1 MKKIAVL
8 FCSCITFIGCTTA
21 PKVDIQAEK
30 NAIQSME
37 DQWVV
42 ALQTNDVEKIMS
54 FYASDAVLMD
64 PNKPIIMGL
73 EGIRNNANSM
83 FTDTTLLFNTY
94 MGNVDVIELSASG
107 DFAYARGQQR
117 ITIKTKE
124 GLVKDEGKRVD
135 VLKKI
140 DGQWKVIVTIGNSD
154 LSIAEK
160 Q

>member
-1 MKKIAVL
+1 MKKIVVL
-8 FCSCITFIGCTTA
+8 FCACLTLAGCTTA

-37 DQWVV
+37 DQWFV
-42 ALQTNDVEKIMS
+42 AFKTSDVEKIMS

-64 PNKPIIMGL
+64 PNKPIIIGL

-83 FTDTTLLFNTY
+83 FTDTTLLLNTY
-94 MGNVDVIELSASG
+94 SCTVNVIEVSTSG
-107 DFAYARGQQR
+107 DFAYARGQQK
-117 ITIKTKE
+117 ITVKTKE
-124 GLVKDEGKRVD
+124 GLVQDEGKWVD

-140 DGQWKVIVTIGNSD
+140 DGQWKIIVTSGNSD
-154 LSIAEK
+154 LPIAG